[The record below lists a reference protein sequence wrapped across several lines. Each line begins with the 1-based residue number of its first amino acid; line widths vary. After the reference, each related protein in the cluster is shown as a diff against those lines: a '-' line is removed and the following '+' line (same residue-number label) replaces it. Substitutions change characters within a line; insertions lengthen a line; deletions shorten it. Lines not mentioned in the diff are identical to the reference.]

1 MENSKKTQLKL
12 NSNGKIFIYRIIV
25 AIIFLISILLV
36 YGLNN
41 LSNSKESVAMQ
52 IDSNSLNAITTEETE
67 EKIPSEE
74 SQKKLQDWKL
84 MLVNYE
90 NEMPKDYVPQLS
102 VLEDDKKFDSRA
114 ISSLIKMMEDM
125 QSAGITKIWAQSTYR
140 DPTKQDKLIKESIQ
154 EYLEQGKTQEEAETL
169 TARATGEPYKSE
181 HNLGIAVDFNHVD
194 YSFEDEPAF
203 KWLMEHAQ
211 DYGFILR
218 YPEDKEEITK
228 IKYEPW
234 HWRYVGTEYAKEI
247 KEMGVCLEE
256 YIEYLKNN

>member
-90 NEMPKDYVPQLS
+90 NEMPKDYVPKLS
-102 VLEDDKKFDSRA
+102 ILEDDKKFDSRA
-114 ISSLIKMMEDM
+114 ISSLINMMEDM

-169 TARATGEPYKSE
+169 TARAIGEPYKSE
-181 HNLGIAVDFNHVD
+181 HNLGLAVDFNYVD

-247 KEMGVCLEE
+247 KKMGVCLEE